1 MRLLHTADWHIGKRL
16 QGHYRLGEQREVL
29 NEIIAI
35 ADQQKVDLVLVAG
48 DLFDTF
54 NPSAEAQDL
63 LYDTLKRLSDGGK
76 RPVVAIAGNHDD
88 PAHIEAQDHFG
99 RECGILF
106 AGYPKTEIKAH
117 QLTCAVRLLCSAPG
131 FVELQLP
138 NHDVPVRILLTPY
151 ANEARFRAYMGM
163 DQPDAELRD
172 QLHQHWQSLANTYMD
187 DRGINLLAAH
197 LFMMNRGGEKPV
209 EPDDERSILQVGG
222 ANIIYTDLIPKQVQ
236 YAALGHLHR
245 YQTLGGGACPVVYS
259 SSPLAYSFAE
269 ADQQKYVIVIEAE
282 PGQPVQVHPVPL
294 TSGKRLMKKS
304 FAQISKLLE
313 WTELNQDCYVEI
325 TMQTA
330 TYLSSAE
337 TRQIASSH
345 PNIVSIVPDMRPTL
359 PDPLFADVPDESQIT
374 AKSATIDLSQPID
387 DLFVDYFK
395 SKHKGQV
402 PNEGLTTLFRE
413 ILATEP
419 TE

>member
-172 QLHQHWQSLANTYMD
+172 QLHQHWQSLANAYMD

-359 PDPLFADVPDESQIT
+359 PDPLFADVPDKSQIT

>member
-359 PDPLFADVPDESQIT
+359 PDPLFADVPDKSQIT

>member
-172 QLHQHWQSLANTYMD
+172 QLHQHWQSLADTYMD

-269 ADQQKYVIVIEAE
+269 ADQQKYVVVIEAE
-282 PGQPVQVHPVPL
+282 PGQPVQVLPVPL

-313 WTELNQDCYVEI
+313 WTELNQNCYVEI

-337 TRQIASSH
+337 TRQIANSH
-345 PNIVSIVPDMRPTL
+345 PNIVSIVPDVRPTL

-395 SKHKGQV
+395 SKHKGQA

>member
-172 QLHQHWQSLANTYMD
+172 QLHQHWQSLANAYMD

-197 LFMMNRGGEKPV
+197 LFMMNR
-209 EPDDERSILQVGG
+209 
-222 ANIIYTDLIPKQVQ
+222 
-236 YAALGHLHR
+236 
-245 YQTLGGGACPVVYS
+245 
-259 SSPLAYSFAE
+259 
-269 ADQQKYVIVIEAE
+269 
-282 PGQPVQVHPVPL
+282 
-294 TSGKRLMKKS
+294 
-304 FAQISKLLE
+304 
-313 WTELNQDCYVEI
+313 EI
-325 TMQTA
+325 GRA
-330 TYLSSAE
+330 
-337 TRQIASSH
+337 H
-345 PNIVSIVPDMRPTL
+345 V
-359 PDPLFADVPDESQIT
+359 
-374 AKSATIDLSQPID
+374 
-387 DLFVDYFK
+387 
-395 SKHKGQV
+395 
-402 PNEGLTTLFRE
+402 
-413 ILATEP
+413 
-419 TE
+419 

>member
-345 PNIVSIVPDMRPTL
+345 PNIVSIVPDVRPTL

>member
-172 QLHQHWQSLANTYMD
+172 QLHQHWQSLANAYMD

-345 PNIVSIVPDMRPTL
+345 PNIVSIVPDVRPTL

-387 DLFVDYFK
+387 GLFVDYFK

>member
-16 QGHYRLGEQREVL
+16 QGHHRLREQREVL

-35 ADQQKVDLVLVAG
+35 ADQREVDLVLVAG

-117 QLTCAVRLLCSAPG
+117 QLACAVRLLCSAPG

-269 ADQQKYVIVIEAE
+269 ADQQKYVVVIEAE
-282 PGQPVQVHPVPL
+282 PGQPVQVLPVPL

-325 TMQTA
+325 SMQTA

-337 TRQIASSH
+337 TRQIANSH
-345 PNIVSIVPDMRPTL
+345 PNIVSIVPDVRPTL

-374 AKSATIDLSQPID
+374 AKSVTIDLSQPID